1 MDERTEILVCL
12 AASVASN
19 CVPCFEHYHKR
30 ACATGIFPETIE
42 EVVELARKVQNGA
55 HVALRARTE
64 SLLNTR
70 RKEDQGGCSGPTPSD
85 GSCTC

>member
-19 CVPCFEHYHKR
+19 CVSCFEHYHKR
-30 ACATGIFPETIE
+30 ACATGISSGTIE

-64 SLLNTR
+64 SLMSTR
-70 RKEDQGGCSGPTPSD
+70 RNEGPGPCSGPTPSD

>member
-30 ACATGIFPETIE
+30 ASATGISPDTIE

-55 HVALRARTE
+55 HVALRATTE
-64 SLLNTR
+64 SLLSTR
-70 RKEDQGGCSGPTPSD
+70 RNEGPRPCSGPTPPD